1 MRWKRR
7 VAAGDLPVKSPGP
20 KKIEPFYLGE
30 LSEKID
36 QLCHGKKRTQGTGE
50 LYESYQGV
58 ISRREFNQMVIAVR
72 RDRQGDRVAAL
83 HQVHWQR
90 PDVVWAIDGTEHK
103 TEFADKDLH
112 VQNLQDLCSVYKFT
126 PLTTAYMPCG
136 EEIAGHWDYQFSH
149 HGPPLFIKRDN
160 GGNLNHVVVN
170 ELLEDVMVIPINSLV
185 KAAPYN
191 GAVEHAQGEIKQHL
205 RTWPDKAKTTQAFVL
220 LTETAAHDLNHKPRR
235 RLYGQTACRVYFGNN
250 RIRVTKRKRKS
261 IYAWIKNLAV
271 DISEKAGD
279 DRISCLAWRVA
290 AKKWLEKNDLIK
302 ILKPEKVLPNFSL
315 NLCHK

>member
-1 MRWKRR
+1 
-7 VAAGDLPVKSPGP
+7 
-20 KKIEPFYLGE
+20 
-30 LSEKID
+30 
-36 QLCHGKKRTQGTGE
+36 
-50 LYESYQGV
+50 
-58 ISRREFNQMVIAVR
+58 
-72 RDRQGDRVAAL
+72 
-83 HQVHWQR
+83 
-90 PDVVWAIDGTEHK
+90 
-103 TEFADKDLH
+103 
-112 VQNLQDLCSVYKFT
+112 
-126 PLTTAYMPCG
+126 MPCG

-220 LTETAAHDLNHKPRR
+220 LTETAAHDLNHKPLR

-250 RIRVTKRKRKS
+250 RIRVTKRKLKS

-271 DISEKAGD
+271 EISEKAGHD
-279 DRISCLAWRVA
+279 SISCLAWRVA
-290 AKKWLEKNDLIK
+290 AKEWLEKNDLIK